1 MKDFIKNRIKSDDG
15 FLGDTHAMSAVAGF
29 LLLVLFAKDYFLN
42 QGFTDNVIVLLIASF
57 VVAGAALIPD
67 LDNTKS
73 TAMSVLG
80 PVGNLL
86 STAMRS
92 IATAIFYITRSR
104 YDDKVANP
112 HRGFWH
118 TFLADCTRFNS
129 KIYNIYKCRD
139 K

>member
-15 FLGDTHAMSAVAGF
+15 FLGETHAMSAVAGF

-42 QGFTDNVIVLLIASF
+42 QGFTDNIIILLIASF

-80 PVGNLL
+80 PLGNLL
-86 STAMRS
+86 STKNEKYRNCYL
-92 IATAIFYITRSR
+92 YITRSR
-104 YDDKVANP
+104 YDEKVSQP
-112 HRGFWH
+112 SRGFWR
-118 TFLADCTRFNS
+118 TFLSGYYA
-129 KIYNIYKCRD
+129 
-139 K
+139 